1 MASAWGLSWGR
12 SWANTW
18 GKVGGQ
24 DTHDGAGAEH
34 WYKYWRKLHEKKKK
48 PTIEEIV
55 EVVLEKPK
63 TALQTVKAQVKE
75 RYPDIDYRSV
85 KQNAEMALFVAQQL
99 MIVLEMRRIE
109 DENDENDAIMLLL
122 M

>member
-1 MASAWGLSWGR
+1 MTSAWGLSFGR

-24 DTHDGAGAEH
+24 DQHDGAGAEH

>member
-1 MASAWGLSWGR
+1 MASSWGLSWGR

-24 DTHDGAGAEH
+24 DTHDGAGAEY
-34 WYKYWRKLHEKKKK
+34 WYDWWRKQHKKK
-48 PTIEEIV
+48 PPTVEEIV
-55 EVVLEKPK
+55 QLVVEKPK
-63 TALQTVKAQVKE
+63 TAIQTVKAKVKDK
-75 RYPDIDYRSV
+75 YPDIDYRSV
-85 KQNAEMALFVAQQL
+85 KQNAEMALFIAQEL